1 MQIHQQSTMALIA
14 KTIFCFYFLTKGE
27 NQIGDEG
34 CYYLSQ
40 AKWIHLQ

>member
-1 MQIHQQSTMALIA
+1 MQIHQQSPMALIA
-14 KTIFCFYFLTKGE
+14 KIIFLFILLNQGE